1 MKTDLLLKKL
11 LGELG
16 IKSIPENSVRLAVK
30 KAINSPLYWFCF
42 RRNNFVRNIHYISIM
57 LSLAC
62 LAILFFAGAFVSV
75 APFSDWFINKH
86 IGLYLFLG
94 LCVTSATTVIS
105 ETILVKIVS
114 WNRETWQYAP
124 KLNDP
129 FRKTFEMFE
138 SAVGY
143 GSEYHKE
150 SIHLLE
156 RYINKTSFVYIKDR
170 DQNYYCVNIS
180 AAI

>member
-1 MKTDLLLKKL
+1 MKTDLLKKL
-11 LGELG
+11 LDELG
-16 IKSIPENSVRLAVK
+16 IKSIPEDSVRLAMK
-30 KAINSPLYWFCF
+30 KAINNPLYWFCF
-42 RRNNFVRNIHYISIM
+42 RRNNFVGNIHHISAM
-57 LSLAC
+57 LSVAYLVV
-62 LAILFFAGAFVSV
+62 LFFTGAFVSV
-75 APFSDWFINKH
+75 APFSGWFINNH

-94 LCVTSATTVIS
+94 LCVTGAITIIS
-105 ETILVKIVS
+105 ETILVKMVS

-143 GSEYHKE
+143 GSEYYKE

-156 RYINKTSFVYIKDR
+156 RCINKTSFVYIKDR